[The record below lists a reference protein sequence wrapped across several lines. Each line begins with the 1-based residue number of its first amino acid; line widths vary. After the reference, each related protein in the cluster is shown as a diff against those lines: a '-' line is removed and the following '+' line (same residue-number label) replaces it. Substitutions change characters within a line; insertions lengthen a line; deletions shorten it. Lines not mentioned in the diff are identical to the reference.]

1 MTKRPLSLTI
11 IGWFLVI
18 TGLFGLFGV
27 LTIGSNEA
35 ATRMMEAN
43 AVSLRAQ
50 QAMGI
55 VGCLVS
61 GACAYG
67 IFKGLP
73 WSRVLYVG
81 FGIVSLIFNLFT
93 SAGLSMTILS
103 AFFVAVIAFFLY
115 RPAADEWFQAKY
127 LDLSRDTL

>member
-1 MTKRPLSLTI
+1 M
-11 IGWFLVI
+11 I

-35 ATRMMEAN
+35 VMQMMEAN

-93 SAGLSMTILS
+93 SAGLSMTVLS
-103 AFFVAVIAFFLY
+103 ALFVAVIAFFLY